1 MYKKAVFTLIIC
13 CSIFSFTKN
22 VEAQKKKIDWL
33 NINEVNA
40 KLQESPRPVLIDLY
54 TDWCYWCKVMD
65 KKTYSDSHVIEYIN
79 THFYAVKLNAETR
92 DSVIW
97 NGKDFEYNV
106 QNKINE
112 FSLYVTQGQL
122 AFPNTVIFPDIK
134 QIPASV
140 PGYMEPQKIEII
152 LRYFGDGVYKTKNF
166 NEYSANF
173 KSTW

>member
-13 CSIFSFTKN
+13 CGIFSFTRTA
-22 VEAQKKKIDWL
+22 EAQKKKIDWL
-33 NINEVNA
+33 SINEVNI
-40 KLQESPRPVLIDLY
+40 KLQENPQPVLIDLY

-65 KKTYSDSHVIEYIN
+65 KKTYSNSKVIEYIN

-92 DSVIW
+92 DSVLW
-97 NGKDFEYNV
+97 NGKGFKYDV

-122 AFPNTVIFPDIK
+122 AFPNTVIFPDSK
-134 QIPASV
+134 QMPASI
-140 PGYMEPQKIEII
+140 PGYIEPQEIEVI